1 MTNNFYTELL
11 ENDLNA
17 FIAFDNNGKL
27 KDFNKEAEF
36 LFNTVA
42 PSELYELAIS
52 HAPLSFGFS
61 RKFISLKYG
70 KSSYYAILVGY
81 INDDEIGLRL
91 YKEVTSKNE
100 TLHPQSVEYV
110 NIFNLLDISKSTT
123 LLQSDIKIEE
133 LYDISIPEVKINI
146 NQFLLTL
153 NECFTL
159 FKNKNTLQLKVYIK
173 IGEYEVI
180 KAKKYKII
188 SIDFTIDDTID
199 ITKNLIDNA
208 LKAYIN
214 IFTKEQTLKLEFP
227 MIL

>member
-100 TLHPQSVEYV
+100 ILHPQSVEYV

-133 LYDISIPEVKINI
+133 LYDISIPEVKETEQKQLIS
-146 NQFLLTL
+146 FLKEFMSPYYSFSLDVHVHKL
-153 NECFTL
+153 A
-159 FKNKNTLQLKVYIK
+159 KNFDPQH
-173 IGEYEVI
+173 
-180 KAKKYKII
+180 
-188 SIDFTIDDTID
+188 
-199 ITKNLIDNA
+199 
-208 LKAYIN
+208 
-214 IFTKEQTLKLEFP
+214 
-227 MIL
+227 